1 MKLTTLEIKGFKS
14 FADKTVLH
22 FNESITGVVGPNGCG
37 KSNIVDA
44 IRWVLG
50 EQKPTAIRTE
60 KMENLIFNGTKAR
73 KASGMAEVSLT
84 FENTRNL
91 LATEYSTITIS
102 RHYFK
107 TGNSEY
113 RINNVPCRLKDIIT
127 LFMDT
132 GISTDSYAI
141 IELGM
146 LGDILHNKDNSR
158 RRLFEQAAGIS
169 KYKIRKRETIN
180 KLTATQQDLDRAE
193 DILFEIETNLKE
205 LEKQAKKAQR
215 YLRLKA
221 DYKANSIDLAIL
233 MLQSHKDIYKQLA
246 NQQTFESDTKLAIE
260 TEINALEAS
269 IADKK
274 TALLAQEQALAN
286 QQKELNLL
294 LDEIRKKENDSNLGK
309 ERIKFLEEKQENL
322 KRSIGETEQN
332 IENHKAQITALEQ
345 QAAVENDALMS
356 IKQSLQQ
363 YLQALEQ
370 VRTEHG
376 GAKTQLETSQQAFKA
391 AEALLYETDK
401 KIAMNRVRLESYQ
414 RELAQLDTDKADNAG
429 KLPSMEQELA
439 EREREFAEARQ
450 ALENL
455 LQNENALKTRADKL
469 NSEIQEINTTLADI
483 HRRLDA
489 KRNEYTLSK
498 NLYESFEG
506 FPESIKYLKCNV
518 ASMQQSP
525 LLSDIVNANE
535 TYKAAL
541 ESYLEP
547 WLNYYIVRDMQHAM
561 EAVHALSENKK
572 GRAHFFLLD
581 QFTETQAHPF
591 QMDGVTHALDVVA
604 ADPQYSALLQHLLG
618 HVVIVS
624 DDGDFVAKARAITA
638 QHPGTHVLHVSGQVI
653 SSGKTVTGGSVGVT
667 KGNRLGRE
675 KNLKAM
681 EAAIA
686 QIAEEESKVNAA
698 LLEAKNNLRSL
709 QQSFNEKD
717 IQKAREAVNQAN
729 GQIVSMQTRIENV
742 LQLQKQVAEK
752 QANFY
757 AMIEQTEAE
766 SLVLN
771 ASHDTHLADKNAS
784 QQNVL
789 EMESAFREVSERL
802 NMHSNNYNQENI
814 RYHQQQNKYQ
824 SVDQELQYK
833 KNRLAENE
841 NLLGANTKQL
851 ADVIDE
857 LSEQHTGLKETGELL
872 VQLYAQKSADET
884 VLNTAEQDYYTARGE
899 IAETENAIKAL
910 QRKKENS
917 DQILGSIKDRLN
929 ELKVQLAATKER
941 LWVEFQVELE
951 SILDNTPPENLTME
965 ELQSKVDAAK
975 RRIENYGE
983 VNPMAVQAY
992 DEMKQ
997 RYDFMQAQREDLIQA
1012 KTSLLETIQEIDETA
1027 RKKFDDAFHL
1037 IRTNF
1042 IEVFRNLFTPDDD
1055 CDLILKENSDPLEAE
1070 IDIIAKPKGK
1080 KPQVIDQ
1087 LSGGEKTLTAMA
1099 LLFALYLIKPAPF
1112 CILDEVDAPLDDTNI
1127 AKFNNMIRK
1136 FSDNSQFII
1145 VTHNKRTMSEVD
1157 VIYGVTMPEQG
1168 ISKVVPVDFRNL
1180 N

>member
-22 FNESITGVVGPNGCG
+22 FNENITGVVGPNGCG

-107 TGNSEY
+107 TGESEY
-113 RINNVPCRLKDIIT
+113 RINNVACRLKDIVS

-146 LGDILHNKDNSR
+146 LDDILHNKDNSR

-169 KYKIRKRETIN
+169 KYKIRKRETMN
-180 KLTATQQDLDRAE
+180 KLTATQMDLDRAE
-193 DILFEIETNLKE
+193 DILFEIENNLKE

-215 YLRLKA
+215 YHRLKA
-221 DYKANSIDLAIL
+221 DYKTNSIDLAIL

-246 NQQTFESDTKLAIE
+246 NQQTFESDAKLAIE

-269 IADKK
+269 IADRKI
-274 TALLAQEQALAN
+274 ALLEKEQGLSVL
-286 QQKELNLL
+286 QKELNVL
-294 LDEIRKKENDSNLGK
+294 LDEIRKKENDNNLGK
-309 ERIKFLEEKQENL
+309 ERIKFLEEKQVSL
-322 KRSIGETEQN
+322 KHSIEETQIAIEKTKEQ
-332 IENHKAQITALEQ
+332 IIALEQ
-345 QAAVENDALMS
+345 QAAEENEKLLT

-363 YLQALEQ
+363 FLTELEQ
-370 VRTEHG
+370 VKKEHDNS
-376 GAKTQLETSQQAFKA
+376 KKQLEAGQEAFKL
-391 AEALLYETDK
+391 AERNLYEIDK
-401 KIAMNRVRLESYQ
+401 KIAINRVRLESYH
-414 RELAQLDTDKADNAG
+414 RELSLLDTDTDSNSG
-429 KLPSMEQELA
+429 KLSPLEQELNNWNA
-439 EREREFAEARQ
+439 EHAQAREILDA
-450 ALENL
+450 L
-455 LQNENALKTRADKL
+455 LQNENALKEKQELLR
-469 NSEIQEINTTLADI
+469 NEIQKISTALAEV
-483 HRRLDA
+483 HRRSDS
-489 KRNEYTLSK
+489 KRNEFTLSK

-506 FPESIKYLKCNV
+506 FPESIKYLKKNV
-518 ASMQQSP
+518 SSMHDAP
-525 LLSDIVNANE
+525 LLSDVVNTNDD
-535 TYKAAL
+535 YKAAL
-541 ESYLEP
+541 ETYLEP

-561 EAVHALSENKK
+561 DAVNALANNQK
-572 GRAHFFLLD
+572 GRANFFLLD
-581 QFTETQAHPF
+581 QFSATQQADINV
-591 QMDGVTHALDVVA
+591 DGVTHALQVVN
-604 ADPQYSALLQHLLG
+604 ADSKYAGLLNHLLG
-618 HVVIVS
+618 HVIII
-624 DDGDFVAKARAITA
+624 DDVNEFGAKAQEITK
-638 QHPGTHVLHVSGQVI
+638 QFPGVHVLHRSGKVI
-653 SSGKTVTGGSVGVT
+653 SSGKTVSGGSVGVT

-675 KNLKAM
+675 KNLKTM
-681 EAAIA
+681 EAALEKMA
-686 QIAEEESKVNAA
+686 SEEKQVEAE
-698 LLEAKNNLRSL
+698 LQEARKRL
-709 QQSFNEKD
+709 QELQNTSSEKE
-717 IQKAREAVNQAN
+717 IQKAREVVNHASQ
-729 GQIVSMQTRIENV
+729 QIVSIQTRIENV
-742 LQLQKQVAEK
+742 LNLQKQMSDK
-752 QANFY
+752 KLNFQN
-757 AMIEQTEAE
+757 MIEQTEAE
-766 SLVLN
+766 SITLN
-771 ASHDTHLADKNAS
+771 ESHDTQIADKENK
-784 QQNVL
+784 QHVL
-789 EMESAFREVSERL
+789 LELETAFREMSEKL
-802 NMHSNNYNQENI
+802 NHHSTIYNQENI
-814 RYHQQQNKYQ
+814 RYHQQQNKFQ
-824 SVDQELQYK
+824 SIDQELRYK

-841 NLLGANTKQL
+841 TLFSTNTKQL

-857 LSEQHTGLKETGELL
+857 LSESHTTLKETEALL
-872 VQLYAQKSADET
+872 IILYDKKVADEGILAT
-884 VLNTAEQDYYTARGE
+884 TEQTYYASRGE
-899 IAETENAIKAL
+899 VAETENAIKAL

-917 DQILGSIKDRLN
+917 DQMLGSIKDRLN

-941 LWVEFQVELE
+941 LWVEFNVELE
-951 SILDNTPPENLTME
+951 SILDNEPPQDITLE
-965 ELQSKVDAAK
+965 ELQAKVDAAK
-975 RRIENYGE
+975 KRIENYGE

-992 DEMKQ
+992 EEMKQ
-997 RYDFMQAQREDLIQA
+997 RYDFMQAQREDLNQA
-1012 KTSLLETIQEIDETA
+1012 KISLLATIMEIDETA

-1042 IEVFRNLFTPDDD
+1042 IEVFRSLFTPDDD

-1070 IDIIAKPKGK
+1070 IDIVAKPKGK

-1112 CILDEVDAPLDDTNI
+1112 CILDEVDAPLDDNNI
-1127 AKFNNMIRK
+1127 TKFNNMIRR